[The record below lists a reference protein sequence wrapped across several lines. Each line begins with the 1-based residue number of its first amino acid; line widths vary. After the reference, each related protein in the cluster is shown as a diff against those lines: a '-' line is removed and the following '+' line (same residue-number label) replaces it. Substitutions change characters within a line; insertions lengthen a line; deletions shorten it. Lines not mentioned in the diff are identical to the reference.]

1 MDFKSQNCIVLS
13 IANITLSNIAYMSG
27 EGVSVTFLHD
37 LCDAGVVWVRAV
49 LHQLR
54 PPALLEGGA
63 VTGVALHHAR
73 GGVGGRGRA
82 QPAPGVQA

>member
-1 MDFKSQNCIVLS
+1 
-13 IANITLSNIAYMSG
+13 MSG

-54 PPALLEGGA
+54 SPALLEGGA